1 MADGDLVLAD
11 EFHLTVLL
19 PRDTADDVVREVR
32 RVLGEKAFRA
42 RLRRL
47 VRRACGGT
55 PLSAPVVVR
64 IGR

>member
-1 MADGDLVLAD
+1 MADGGLVLVE
-11 EFHLTVLL
+11 EFHLTVLV

-32 RVLGEKAFRA
+32 RALGEKAFRA

-47 VRRACGGT
+47 VRRACGST
-55 PLSAPVVVR
+55 LPAPVVVR